1 MTYLID
7 SSIYISALNS
17 DDVLQPTS
25 QTALSIIQKSRI
37 IVPALIISEII
48 TVLNKT
54 NPKATKPAVH
64 SLLNNVVVALDVK
77 FIHQFL
83 RRIPPVNHLKT
94 SDLVIAITALI
105 YKATLI
111 TWDKQLIN
119 NTKSL
124 CVAITPTQIKEQYG
138 INTK

>member
-7 SSIYISALNS
+7 SSVYISALNS

-37 IVPALIISEII
+37 IVPTLIISEII

-54 NPKATKPAVH
+54 NPKATKSAVR
-64 SLLNNVVVALDVK
+64 SLLNHEVITLDIK
-77 FIHQFL
+77 FIHQFS
-83 RRIPPVNHLKT
+83 RRIRSNNHLKT
-94 SDLVIAITALI
+94 SDLIIAITALI

-119 NTKSL
+119 NTKSW
-124 CVAITPTQIKEQYG
+124 CVAVTPTQIKEQYG